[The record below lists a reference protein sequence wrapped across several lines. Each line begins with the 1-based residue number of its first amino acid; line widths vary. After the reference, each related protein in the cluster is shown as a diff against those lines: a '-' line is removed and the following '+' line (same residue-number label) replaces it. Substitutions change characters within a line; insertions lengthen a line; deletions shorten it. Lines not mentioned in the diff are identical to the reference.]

1 MSDTKPVE
9 QPTTTQDSAMQIED
23 SERREVDIKKVLT
36 PEVLDI

>member
-1 MSDTKPVE
+1 MSDTRPVE
-9 QPTTTQDSAMQIED
+9 QPTTIQDSTTQVED